1 MKENKK
7 ILKRKERG
15 ITLIALV
22 ITIIVLLILAGVSI
36 AMLTGQNGILTQ
48 AQRAKN
54 ETENAQRE
62 EQNILTSYEG
72 YINNATLDT
81 ATVGEIATGGNKKY
95 SKNGTAIIPEG
106 FAIVPGLDDVS
117 QGLVISDIA
126 NDTENKG
133 NQFVWIPVTS
143 ESQYVR
149 NKSYFDTNVSVNAY
163 TDTGYLPD
171 GIQPTI
177 PEGTSDEK
185 KIGEINE
192 QAERKAV
199 VNSGGFYIGRYE
211 AGKEGESKLV
221 SKLGAI
227 VWVNQTPEE
236 FKEIA
241 KGFSGNTEHVKSAL
255 CTGIQWDMVME
266 FITENDSSYNVT
278 VSNPNR
284 HKTQSVGVETSG
296 QNPADKVCNIYDL
309 EGNCSEYV
317 AEKNSYVESKKLI
330 FRGGNYIQDGKPA
343 SCRGNSD
350 GPARADRSFR
360 LVLYVK

>member
-1 MKENKK
+1 MKRRRVKNNK
-7 ILKRKERG
+7 G

-22 ITIIVLLILAGVSI
+22 ITVIVLLILAGVSI
-36 AMLTGQNGILTQ
+36 AMLTGNNGILTQ
-48 AQRAKN
+48 AQNAKN
-54 ETENAQRE
+54 RTEEARIEEENALE
-62 EQNILTSYEG
+62 NYED
-72 YINNATLDT
+72 YINNATLET

-117 QGLVISDIA
+117 KGLVISDVA

-133 NQFVWIPVTS
+133 NQFVWIPVIS

-149 NKSYFDTNVSVNAY
+149 NKSYVDINYSQTAY

-199 VNSGGFYIGRYE
+199 VNSEGFYIGRYE
-211 AGKEGESKLV
+211 AGKEGKSTLV
-221 SKLGAI
+221 SKLGAL
-227 VWVNQTPEE
+227 VWGNQTPEE

-241 KGFSGNTEHVKSAL
+241 KDFSGNSEHVKSAM
-255 CTGIQWDMVME
+255 CSGIQWDMVMA
-266 FITENDSSYNVT
+266 FITQNDPSYDVT
-278 VSNPNR
+278 NTNEDR
-284 HKTQSVGVETSG
+284 HEGASGGVKPSG
-296 QNPADKVCNIYDL
+296 EKPADEACNIYDL
-309 EGNCSEYV
+309 EGNCSEYI
-317 AEKNSYVESKKLI
+317 AEKNSYDESMKMI
-330 FRGGNYIQDGKPA
+330 FRGGNYLKDKKPA
-343 SCRGNSD
+343 SLRANSS
-350 GPARADRSFR
+350 GPAMPDRSFR